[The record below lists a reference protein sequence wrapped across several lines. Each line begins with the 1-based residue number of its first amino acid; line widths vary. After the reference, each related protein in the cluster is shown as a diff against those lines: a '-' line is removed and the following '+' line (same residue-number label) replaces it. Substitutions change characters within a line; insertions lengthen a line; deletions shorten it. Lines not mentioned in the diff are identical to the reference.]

1 MFKRYLNL
9 FLSLVLII
17 VIVTAYVF
25 SITEIE
31 LNNELRETSG
41 LELIN
46 NELITFNDS
55 GGESKLYYLDF
66 DGNIIYERV
75 IYGAIN
81 NDWEDITKDS
91 SYIYI
96 ADIGNN
102 YDNRNNLNII
112 KVPIDKFSTEKAE
125 LIKFS
130 YPEQTLFNTSYDTSQ
145 YDAEALITI
154 DDKLIIFTKNKL
166 KNITEVYSLP
176 KVPGEYKAE
185 KIGSIDTESVVTGG
199 DYDKENK
206 LLALTSTRDFKVY
219 NLLRIKNF
227 NLDSL
232 EVIDIRFN
240 VIDSGVSQI
249 EAVKLI
255 EPDVVWFTSE
265 AEETNKSARLIKCY
279 YGIYPI

>member
-9 FLSLVLII
+9 FLSLVLVI
-17 VIVTAYVF
+17 VILTVYIF

-66 DGNIIYERV
+66 DGNIVYERI
-75 IYGAIN
+75 IYGASN
-81 NDWEDITKDS
+81 NDWEDITKDDLF
-91 SYIYI
+91 IYI

-102 YDNRNNLNII
+102 YDYRNNLNII
-112 KVPIDKFSTEKAE
+112 KVPINKFSTEKAE

-145 YDAEALITI
+145 YDAEALISL

-166 KNITEVYSLP
+166 KNITEVYSVP
-176 KVPGEYKAE
+176 KIAGEYKA
-185 KIGSIDTESVVTGG
+185 KKLGSIDTESVVTGG
-199 DYDKENK
+199 DYNKETK
-206 LLALTSTRDFKVY
+206 LLALTTTKDFSIY
-219 NLLRIKNF
+219 NLIRIENF

-232 EVIDIRFN
+232 EEAKIKIN
-240 VIDSGVSQI
+240 IIDSGISQI
-249 EAVKLI
+249 EAVKII
-255 EPDVVWFTSE
+255 EPDIFWFTSE
-265 AEETNKSARLIKCY
+265 AEETTKSARLIKCY